1 MRIGLHLIGAGR
13 TLDEL
18 VAEAARA
25 PIDIVYGNETLG
37 WDPGVLAALIGAR
50 VPGVEVGT
58 AVTLTYPRHPRAGVG
73 DAERAG
79 GDRQAVRARCRTGPQ
94 VGDRGALRHRLRQA
108 DGTAIVWTTAE
119 GVTDLIVP
127 HLHGK
132 EIALAA
138 VVAVTDDPDAM
149 RRQLAENLAPVG
161 WLPDYRRHLDRQG
174 LTNAAD
180 TAIVGDEKAVSE
192 EIRRFGDAGVTE
204 LIVSVAGDRERTL
217 AALR

>member
-1 MRIGLHLIGAGR
+1 
-13 TLDEL
+13 
-18 VAEAARA
+18 VA
-25 PIDIVYGNETLG
+25 
-37 WDPGVLAALIGAR
+37 
-50 VPGVEVGT
+50 
-58 AVTLTYPRHPRAGVG
+58 
-73 DAERAG
+73 
-79 GDRQAVRARCRTGPQ
+79 
-94 VGDRGALRHRLRQA
+94 
-108 DGTAIVWTTAE
+108 
-119 GVTDLIVP
+119 DLIVP

-132 EIALAA
+132 EIALTAI
-138 VVAVTDDPDAM
+138 VAVTDDPDAM

-204 LIVSVAGDRERTL
+204 PVVSVAGDRERTL